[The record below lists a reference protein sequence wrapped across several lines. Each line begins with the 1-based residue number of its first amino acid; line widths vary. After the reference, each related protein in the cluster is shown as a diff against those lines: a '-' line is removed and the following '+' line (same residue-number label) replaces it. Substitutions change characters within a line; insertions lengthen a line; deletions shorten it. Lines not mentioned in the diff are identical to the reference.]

1 MLYSISPKHLEK
13 YYKCFGEVLQKA
25 YNIIEHVEQ
34 PLKRTLHQLQ
44 LIKLVDMQ
52 SVFFHYT
59 KL

>member
-25 YNIIEHVEQ
+25 CNIMEDVEQ

-44 LIKLVDMQ
+44 LIKL
-52 SVFFHYT
+52 T
-59 KL
+59 